1 MNTSAPNTG
10 PLLYRIPEAAAAL
23 AMSRTVVYELIQRG
37 ELQVV
42 HIGASARVTAASLRA
57 FVERCAAAERRATGR
72 GQP

>member
-10 PLLYRIPEAAAAL
+10 PLLYRIPEAAAIL

-57 FVERCAAAERRATGR
+57 FVEQRAAVERTTR
-72 GQP
+72 

>member
-37 ELQVV
+37 DLQVV
-42 HIGASARVTAASLRA
+42 HIGASVRVTAASLRA
-57 FVERCAAAERRATGR
+57 FVERCAAAERLGAERDQR
-72 GQP
+72 